1 MRQFI
6 NRERIDAE
14 LVKTR
19 PDVWVTISREIDR
32 YAVWDMTDDN
42 GNPEEQPDDIE
53 AYDWTVKV
61 WTIRN
66 GKMITA
72 ETYLGNSWCGPEE
85 PVDDVNGYFD
95 GMLHEALGELDKVL
109 PETDTYA
116 GRCIHCLGPV
126 ASGET
131 MCDCTAAP
139 DEPTTEAELIAELQQ
154 KLAERDEV
162 IKTLLRTK
170 RL

>member
-1 MRQFI
+1 VRTFKRMP
-6 NRERIDAE
+6 RIDAE

-19 PDVWVTISREIDR
+19 PDVAVTIDR
-32 YAVWDMTDDN
+32 ILDRDATWEMTDEH
-42 GNPEEQPDDIE
+42 GNLEPQPPDVE
-53 AYDWTVKV
+53 GYDWTVRAE
-61 WTIRN
+61 TIRN
-66 GKMITA
+66 GKVYA
-72 ETYLGNSWCGPEE
+72 GEDYLCNSWCGDEE
-85 PVDDVNGYFD
+85 PVDDVNGYFAN
-95 GMLHEALGELDKVL
+95 MLGRALREMDKLL

-154 KLAERDEV
+154 KLAERDEA
-162 IKTLLRTK
+162 IKALLQAK
-170 RL
+170 R